1 MVKVVIKRNV
11 CEWEYSLDDK
21 VRLETRPFGDNSV
34 KFKVITYYETKKVPV
49 LKSVEVIFEGEG
61 FEYEPSEE
69 ILINQKSYTV
79 DRVIRSV
86 EGLHEVWLKDRI
98 EEPERLEEILSELKE
113 ERRIRKEIYLEREE
127 EEREYARSQMLNHEK
142 LRRAKYVQEERE
154 REREREI
161 ENKKADERAKRES
174 LIETIRVST
183 LGTAAIITLI
193 GIYYIIVKGL

>member
-1 MVKVVIKRNV
+1 MVQVVIKRNV

-69 ILINQKSYTV
+69 ILIYEKTYTV

-98 EEPERLEEILSELKE
+98 EEPGGLEEILSELK
-113 ERRIRKEIYLEREE
+113 

-154 REREREI
+154 REI

-174 LIETIRVST
+174 LIETIHVST
-183 LGTAAIITLI
+183 LGMAAIITLI